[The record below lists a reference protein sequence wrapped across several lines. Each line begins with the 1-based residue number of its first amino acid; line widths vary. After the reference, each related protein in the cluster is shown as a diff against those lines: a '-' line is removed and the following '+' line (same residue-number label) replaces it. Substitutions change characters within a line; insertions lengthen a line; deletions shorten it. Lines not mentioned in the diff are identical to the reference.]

1 MKRFPSSRCA
11 SAIQIVRLLKSIAD
25 TQLQLHP
32 ALLRLSAMI
41 SQFFIRFRAIAVI
54 AAVMMVIW
62 LAAGYIFASEPKSF
76 ESGDTQSS
84 LIELFTSE
92 GCSSCPPAEKW
103 LSALKSSSDLWK
115 KAVPVAFHVD
125 YWDHLGWRDRF
136 AKPEFTS
143 RQHRYAA
150 AWGGDSVYTPSFVV
164 NGKEWRGWFGGSAMP
179 ITSTKVGVLR
189 VSVGDDG
196 KISATFAADTI
207 QARPLALNVALL
219 GNDLESDVK
228 RGENSGRKLRH
239 DFVVLQL
246 AKSEMTNQGNLWT
259 GTALLSSNAGTDKAT
274 ALAAWV
280 KSGETAPPIQATGG
294 WLKP

>member
-1 MKRFPSSRCA
+1 MSENKRR
-11 SAIQIVRLLKSIAD
+11 
-25 TQLQLHP
+25 
-32 ALLRLSAMI
+32 
-41 SQFFIRFRAIAVI
+41 VI

-62 LAAGYIFASEPKSF
+62 LAAGYIFASEPKTF

-103 LSALKSSSDLWK
+103 LSGLKSSSDLWK

-143 RQHRYAA
+143 RQQRYAA
-150 AWGGDSVYTPSFVV
+150 AWGGDSAYTPGFVV
-164 NGKEWRGWFGGSAMP
+164 NGKEWRDWFGGNGMP
-179 ITSTKVGVLR
+179 TTSTKVGVLR
-189 VSVGDDG
+189 VSLGDGG
-196 KISATFAADTI
+196 KLTATFVSETT
-207 QARPLALNVALL
+207 QPRTLTLNIALL

-239 DFVVLQL
+239 DFVVLEL
-246 AKSEMTNQGNLWT
+246 IKIDMVNEANHWT
-259 GTALLSSNAGTDKAT
+259 GSAALPTRTWNDKPS
-274 ALAAWV
+274 ALAAWITEN
-280 KSGETAPPIQATGG
+280 GTPIQAIGG